1 MRPTFGVRKRD
12 VRGKRNKAD
21 EEDKEER
28 RQKQCQLKIEWE
40 GKKRIDTIKQPNP
53 YRGESPSTLA

>member
-1 MRPTFGVRKRD
+1 MRPTVGVRKRD
-12 VRGKRNKAD
+12 ARGKRKKAD

-40 GKKRIDTIKQPNP
+40 GKEKN
-53 YRGESPSTLA
+53 